1 MQLYPK
7 LYFDKITD
15 ITVEILEKNHIKGLM
30 LDVDNTLI
38 DYKKDILPDLDTCIE
53 KIKESGIKCI
63 ILSNSN
69 KKEKVKMV
77 ADKLK
82 IPYIFFATKPLKR
95 GFQKAKG
102 ILNLEYKE
110 IATVGDQIFTDII
123 GANRLGMFSILVKP
137 INERDL
143 LITRIKRPIEK
154 KIIQNYFK
162 KQNTKD

>member
-15 ITVEILEKNHIKGLM
+15 IAVETLEKNHIKGLI

-38 DYKKDILPDLDTCIE
+38 DYKKDILPGLDTWIE
-53 KIKESGIKCI
+53 KIKQSGIKCI

-77 ADKLK
+77 ADSLK

-95 GFQKAKG
+95 GFKKAKS

-110 IATVGDQIFTDII
+110 IAAIGDQIFTDII

-154 KIIQNYFK
+154 KIIQNYIK
-162 KQNTKD
+162 NQNTKD